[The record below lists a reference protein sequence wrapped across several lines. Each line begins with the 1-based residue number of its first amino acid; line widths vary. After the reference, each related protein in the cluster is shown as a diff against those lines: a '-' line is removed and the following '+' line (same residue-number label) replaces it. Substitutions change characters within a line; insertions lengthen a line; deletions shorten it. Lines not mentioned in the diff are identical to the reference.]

1 MPKRGSTDIDHVPEE
16 PPPKRTPKQPPKP
29 HPPPGF
35 SKKLTIHNA
44 PMYGR
49 PQLPVNMVPTGP
61 YSIFKLF
68 FTDGMLD
75 ELATH
80 TNQYAK
86 LYPPPPSPHARGW
99 HPTTPKEL
107 LAYIAVIIYMGA
119 YGVEDVTTFWD
130 TKPENGRHSAIYDHI
145 SLCRWQQID
154 RFFHISKPTRAKE
167 SVFVKTEPLYGHL
180 RGKFQEY
187 YQPGTN
193 LSVDEAIQ
201 RFTGRSADIVNIPSK
216 PTSEGYKIWVLASA
230 GYVVDW
236 LWHSKGVTN
245 VLRPRWSLC

>member
-49 PQLPVNMVPTGP
+49 PQLPVNMVPIGP

-80 TNQYAK
+80 
-86 LYPPPPSPHARGW
+86 
-99 HPTTPKEL
+99 
-107 LAYIAVIIYMGA
+107 I
-119 YGVEDVTTFWD
+119 VT
-130 TKPENGRHSAIYDHI
+130 A
-145 SLCRWQQID
+145 Q
-154 RFFHISKPTRAKE
+154 
-167 SVFVKTEPLYGHL
+167 
-180 RGKFQEY
+180 
-187 YQPGTN
+187 
-193 LSVDEAIQ
+193 
-201 RFTGRSADIVNIPSK
+201 AD
-216 PTSEGYKIWVLASA
+216 
-230 GYVVDW
+230 
-236 LWHSKGVTN
+236 
-245 VLRPRWSLC
+245 